1 MENVN
6 TFFEVKIMT
15 KLLGRLFI
23 KNYQNT
29 SDPEIRKNYGTLAS
43 VVGIIINL
51 LLAIFKLLCGI
62 LARSVAIMADAF
74 NNLSDSGTSVIT
86 LISFKI
92 SSRPAD
98 KEHPF
103 GHARM
108 EYIASMIV
116 SFVIMLVG
124 AELLLDSGKTLL
136 GLSESKETA
145 VTTVTIM
152 ILAAS
157 IIVKLLLALFYRSIG
172 KTIDST
178 VVLAASAD
186 SFSDS
191 FSTLAVLV
199 SSIVIKLT
207 GWHIVDAIVGVLVS
221 IPIIIAGLKIL
232 NETKDILLG
241 EGPVDE
247 TVSNI
252 EKIIAEFP
260 DIIGTHDL
268 MVHNYGPSKS
278 VASLHAE
285 VDGKKDIYYL
295 HDMIDNAERKI
306 CDELNIVCTIHMDPV
321 VTDDENVNALKA
333 FLFDTMKEAG
343 LNYSVHDFRTV
354 IGHTHT
360 NMIFDVVLPFDD
372 QLTEDE
378 LKKAICAAVSKKRD
392 NCYCVITVDRG

>member
-1 MENVN
+1 
-6 TFFEVKIMT
+6 MT

-23 KNYQNT
+23 KNYENT
-29 SDPEIRKNYGTLAS
+29 SDPSVRKSYGTLSS

-51 LLAIFKLLCGI
+51 ILAVFKLLCGI
-62 LARSVAIMADAF
+62 LSNSVSIMADAF

-116 SFVIMLVG
+116 SFIIMLVG

-136 GLSESKETA
+136 GLSDKKETA
-145 VTTVTIM
+145 VTTLTIV

-172 KTIDST
+172 KSIDSS

-191 FSTLAVLV
+191 FSTLAVLA

-207 GWHIVDAIVGVLVS
+207 GWHVIDAIMGIIVS

-232 NETKDILLG
+232 NETKDVLLG
-241 EGPVDE
+241 EAPVEE
-247 TVSNI
+247 TVRDI
-252 EKIIAEFP
+252 ERIIKDFP

-268 MVHNYGPSKS
+268 MVHNYGPSNF
-278 VASLHAE
+278 VASFHAE
-285 VDGKKDIYYL
+285 VDGKQDIYYL
-295 HDMIDNAERKI
+295 HDMIDNVERRI
-306 CDELNIVCTIHMDPV
+306 CDELKILCTIHMDPV
-321 VTDDENVNALKA
+321 VTDDENVNELKT
-333 FLFDTMKEAG
+333 FLIDTMREEG
-343 LNYSVHDFRTV
+343 LDFPIHDFRTV
-354 IGHTHT
+354 IGQTHT
-360 NMIFDVVLPFDD
+360 NMIFDVVLPFDSKIS
-372 QLTEDE
+372 EEE
-378 LKKAICAAVSKKRD
+378 LKLAITNSVSKKR
-392 NCYCVITVDRG
+392 NYCYCVITVDRG

>member
-1 MENVN
+1 
-6 TFFEVKIMT
+6 MT
-15 KLLGRLFI
+15 KFLGRLFI
-23 KNYQNT
+23 KNYQSI
-29 SDPEIRKNYGTLAS
+29 SDPEVRKNYGTLAS

-62 LARSVAIMADAF
+62 LAHSVAIMADAF

-136 GLSESKETA
+136 GLSEGKETV
-145 VTTVTIM
+145 VTTITII

-157 IIVKLLLALFYRSIG
+157 IVVKLLLALFYRSIG

-178 VVLAASAD
+178 VVLAAAAD

-199 SSIVIKLT
+199 SSIIIKLT

-221 IPIIIAGLKIL
+221 IPIIVAGLKIL

-252 EKIIAEFP
+252 ERIIAEFP

-295 HDMIDNAERKI
+295 HDMIDNAERRI
-306 CDELNIVCTIHMDPV
+306 CEELNIVCTIHMDPV
-321 VTDDENVNALKA
+321 VTDDKNVNELKA
-333 FLFDTMKEAG
+333 FLFETMKEAG

-354 IGHTHT
+354 IGQTHT
-360 NMIFDVVLPFDD
+360 NMIFDIVLPFDD
-372 QLTEDE
+372 SLTEDE
-378 LKKAICAAVSKKRD
+378 VKKAISAAVSKKRN

>member
-1 MENVN
+1 
-6 TFFEVKIMT
+6 MT

-23 KNYQNT
+23 KNYENT
-29 SDPEIRKNYGTLAS
+29 SDPSVRKAYGTLSS

-51 LLAIFKLLCGI
+51 ILAVFKLLCGI
-62 LARSVAIMADAF
+62 LSNSVSIMADAF

-116 SFVIMLVG
+116 SFIIMLVG

-136 GLSESKETA
+136 GLSDKKETA
-145 VTTVTIM
+145 VTTLTIV

-172 KTIDST
+172 KSIDSS

-191 FSTLAVLV
+191 FSTLAVLA

-207 GWHIVDAIVGVLVS
+207 GWHVIDAIMGIIVS
-221 IPIIIAGLKIL
+221 IPIIIAGFKIL
-232 NETKDILLG
+232 NETKDVLLG
-241 EGPVDE
+241 EAPVDE
-247 TVSNI
+247 TVRDI
-252 EKIIAEFP
+252 ERIIKNFP

-268 MVHNYGPSKS
+268 MVHNYGPSNF
-278 VASLHAE
+278 VASFHAE
-285 VDGKKDIYYL
+285 VDGKQDIYYL
-295 HDMIDNAERKI
+295 HDMIDNVERRI
-306 CDELNIVCTIHMDPV
+306 CDELKILCTIHMDPV
-321 VTDDENVNALKA
+321 VTDDENVNELKT
-333 FLFDTMKEAG
+333 FLIDTMREEG
-343 LNYSVHDFRTV
+343 LDFPIHDFRTV
-354 IGHTHT
+354 IGQTHT
-360 NMIFDVVLPFDD
+360 NMIFDVVLPFDSKISE
-372 QLTEDE
+372 ED
-378 LKKAICAAVSKKRD
+378 LKLAISNAVSKKR
-392 NCYCVITVDRG
+392 NYCYCVITVDRG